1 MVPIFP
7 TWLKAKG
14 TVAIVA
20 AIRAAQRVISDHLGD
35 IPWSSFNTEPDCFN
49 CEMFGFQ
56 N

>member
-1 MVPIFP
+1 MVKLLSYLITPRAHMVPIFP

-35 IPWSSFNTEPDCFN
+35 IP
-49 CEMFGFQ
+49 
-56 N
+56 